1 MHYRCPVTKQARSLV
16 TREAILRSA
25 GAVFSQHGY
34 SAAMLSDVVAA
45 AGVTQGSL
53 YFHFASKH
61 ALASEVLVRQHERAV
76 ELIEGVD
83 PQARSL
89 ESLVLF
95 SVGFARQIV
104 TDPIVRGG
112 LRLSTD
118 SPLSFPDIASR
129 PYEDWID
136 ACEAM
141 LIGAAAEGDVDG
153 ERDLHALARFVMS
166 SYTGVQVV
174 SQAITGWDDLLPR
187 VREMWAIILPE
198 ILVADRRADAAVL
211 AALVPETA

>member
-1 MHYRCPVTKQARSLV
+1 MTKQARSLV

-25 GAVFSQHGY
+25 GTVFSEHGY

-61 ALASEVLVRQHERAV
+61 ALASEVLLRQHERAV
-76 ELIEGVD
+76 ELIDAVD
-83 PQARSL
+83 PAARSL
-89 ESLVLF
+89 ETLVLF

-141 LIGAAAEGDVDG
+141 LVGAAAEGDVDPA
-153 ERDLHALARFVMS
+153 RDLRALARLVMS
-166 SYTGVQVV
+166 TYTGVQVV
-174 SQAITGWDDLLPR
+174 SQAVTGWDDLLPR
-187 VREMWAIILPE
+187 VRELWSFLLPGL
-198 ILVADRRADAAVL
+198 LVPSRQADAAAL
-211 AALVPETA
+211 AALVPEIA

>member
-1 MHYRCPVTKQARSLV
+1 MTKQARSLV

-25 GAVFSQHGY
+25 GTVFSEHGY

-61 ALASEVLVRQHERAV
+61 ALASEVLLRQHERAV
-76 ELIEGVD
+76 ELIDGVD
-83 PQARSL
+83 PAARSL
-89 ESLVLF
+89 ETLVLF

-118 SPLSFPDIASR
+118 SPLSFPAIAGR
-129 PYEDWID
+129 PYADWID

-141 LIGAAAEGDVDG
+141 LVAAAAEGDVDP
-153 ERDLHALARFVMS
+153 ERDLRSLARFVMS
-166 SYTGVQVV
+166 AYTGVQVV
-174 SQAITGWDDLLPR
+174 SQALTGWDDLFPR
-187 VREMWAIILPE
+187 VREMWAIVLPQ
-198 ILVADRRADAAVL
+198 ILVAPRRADASAL
-211 AALVPETA
+211 AALVPESA

>member
-1 MHYRCPVTKQARSLV
+1 MTKQARSLV

-25 GAVFSQHGY
+25 GAVFSEHGY

-61 ALASEVLVRQHERAV
+61 ALASEVLLRQHERAV

-95 SVGFARQIV
+95 SVGFTRQIV

-118 SPLSFPDIASR
+118 SPLSFPAIASR

-141 LIGAAAEGDVDG
+141 LVAAAAEGDVDPA
-153 ERDLHALARFVMS
+153 RDLRLLARFVMS
-166 SYTGVQVV
+166 AYTGVQVV
-174 SQAITGWDDLLPR
+174 SQAVAGWDDLFPR
-187 VREMWAIILPE
+187 VREMWEIILPDL
-198 ILVADRRADAAVL
+198 LVDSRRADAAAL
-211 AALVPETA
+211 AALVPESA

>member
-1 MHYRCPVTKQARSLV
+1 V

-61 ALASEVLVRQHERAV
+61 ALASEVLLRQHERAV
-76 ELIEGVD
+76 ELIEGLD
-83 PQARSL
+83 PAARSL
-89 ESLVLF
+89 ESLVMF
-95 SVGFARQIV
+95 SVGFTRQIV
-104 TDPIVRGG
+104 TDPIVQGG

-118 SPLSFPDIASR
+118 SPLSFPEIASR
-129 PYEDWID
+129 PYADWID

-141 LIGAAAEGDVDG
+141 LVAAAAEGDVDPA
-153 ERDLHALARFVMS
+153 RDLRLLARFVMS
-166 SYTGVQVV
+166 AYTGVQVV
-174 SQAITGWDDLLPR
+174 SQAVAGWDDLFPR
-187 VREMWAIILPE
+187 VREMWEIILPDL
-198 ILVADRRADAAVL
+198 LVDSRRADAAAL
-211 AALVPETA
+211 AALVPESA

>member
-1 MHYRCPVTKQARSLV
+1 MTKQARSLV

-25 GAVFSQHGY
+25 GTVFSEHGY

-61 ALASEVLVRQHERAV
+61 ALASEVLLRQHERAV
-76 ELIEGVD
+76 ELIDGID
-83 PQARSL
+83 PAARSL
-89 ESLVLF
+89 ETLVLF
-95 SVGFARQIV
+95 SVDFARQIV

-118 SPLSFPDIASR
+118 SPLSFPAIAGR
-129 PYEDWID
+129 PYADWID

-141 LIGAAAEGDVDG
+141 LVAAAAEGDVDP
-153 ERDLHALARFVMS
+153 ERDLRSLARFVMS
-166 SYTGVQVV
+166 AYTGVQVV
-174 SQAITGWDDLLPR
+174 SQALTGWDDLFPR
-187 VREMWAIILPE
+187 VREMWAIVLPQ
-198 ILVADRRADAAVL
+198 ILVAPRRADASAL
-211 AALVPETA
+211 AALVPESA